1 MNGGNG
7 EMAIYRN
14 VQMAFWSDTKI
25 ADDFTAKEKYL
36 YLYLLTNPHSN
47 LCGCY
52 EISISQMA
60 LETAIE
66 KKDIP
71 ELISRLQD
79 VHKVILF
86 SKDTK
91 EILLLNHHKYNWTSS
106 EKFRKPLEK
115 EINSVKNEGF
125 KAYLLDLFNGID
137 TVSIPYQYGND
148 TTVSVSDTVSDTV
161 SVSDTEKEKKKK
173 NKKEYEEPK
182 ESYGELGN
190 VKLTI
195 KEYDRLLND
204 YGYELTHK
212 AIDYLDGYIADK
224 KYKSADNNRALRRWV
239 FDAVKEQE
247 QKRAKLNGQQ
257 KQSNFDAVAERFL
270 ARGEEDAKEGNFGN
284 FEGAM

>member
-1 MNGGNG
+1 
-7 EMAIYRN
+7 MAIYRN

-66 KKDIP
+66 KKEIP
-71 ELISRLQD
+71 ELITRLQD
-79 VHKVILF
+79 AHKVILF

-91 EILLLNHHKYNWTSS
+91 EVLLLNHHKYNWTSS

-137 TVSIPYQYGND
+137 TVSIPYQYGSD
-148 TTVSVSDTVSDTV
+148 TTVSVSDTVTDTV
-161 SVSDTEKEKKKK
+161 SVSDTEKEKKPKK
-173 NKKEYEEPK
+173 QTEPK
-182 ESYGELGN
+182 ESYGALGN

-195 KEYDRLLND
+195 KQYEKLIVD
-204 YGYELTHK
+204 YGYDLTEK
-212 AIDYLDGYIADK
+212 AIEYLDGYIADR
-224 KYKSADNNRALRRWV
+224 KYKSSDNNQALRRWV

-247 QKRAKLNGQQ
+247 QKRARIAGNN
-257 KQSNFDAVAERFL
+257 KQSSYDDAMQRFL
-270 ARGEEDAKEGNFGN
+270 AKGE
-284 FEGAM
+284 

>member
-52 EISISQMA
+52 EISISQIA

-66 KKDIP
+66 KKEIP

-91 EILLLNHHKYNWTSS
+91 EVLLLNYHKYNWTSS

-115 EINSVKNEGF
+115 EIDNVKNERF
-125 KAYLLDLFNGID
+125 KAYLRDLFNGID
-137 TVSIPYQYGND
+137 TVSIPYQYGSD
-148 TTVSVSDTVSDTV
+148 TTVSVSVTDTDTDTDTVTVSD
-161 SVSDTEKEKKKK
+161 SEKKKK
-173 NKKEYEEPK
+173 PKKQIEPK
-182 ESYGELGN
+182 ESYGKLGN

-195 KEYDRLLND
+195 KQYEKLVVD
-204 YGYELTHK
+204 YGYELTEK
-212 AIDYLDGYIADK
+212 AIEYLDGYIADK
-224 KYKSADNNRALRRWV
+224 KYKSSDNNQAMRRWV

-247 QKRAKLNGQQ
+247 QKRARFNNPGQR
-257 KQSNFDAVAERFL
+257 QSSFDDAMQGFL
-270 ARGEEDAKEGNFGN
+270 GKGD
-284 FEGAM
+284 

>member
-1 MNGGNG
+1 MCEIASWWFFITSWRNG

-14 VQMAFWSDTKI
+14 VQMAFWNDTKI

-66 KKDIP
+66 KKEIP

-79 VHKVILF
+79 AHKVILF

-91 EILLLNHHKYNWTSS
+91 EVLLLNHHKYNWTSS

-137 TVSIPYQYGND
+137 TVSIPYQYGSD
-148 TTVSVSDTVSDTV
+148 TTVSVSDTVTDT
-161 SVSDTEKEKKKK
+161 VSDTEKEKKPKK
-173 NKKEYEEPK
+173 QTEPK
-182 ESYGELGN
+182 ESYGALGN

-195 KEYDRLLND
+195 KQYEKLIAD
-204 YGYELTHK
+204 YGYELTEK
-212 AIDYLDGYIADK
+212 AIVFLDGYIADK
-224 KYKSADNNRALRRWV
+224 KYKSSDNNQALRRWV

-247 QKRAKLNGQQ
+247 QKRARIAGNN
-257 KQSNFDAVAERFL
+257 KQSNYDDAMQRFL
-270 ARGEEDAKEGNFGN
+270 AKGD
-284 FEGAM
+284 

>member
-1 MNGGNG
+1 
-7 EMAIYRN
+7 MAIYRN

-52 EISISQMA
+52 EISIGQMA

-66 KKDIP
+66 KKEIT
-71 ELISRLQD
+71 ELITRLQD
-79 VHKVILF
+79 AHKVILF

-91 EILLLNHHKYNWTSS
+91 EVLLLNHHKYNWTSS

-137 TVSIPYQYGND
+137 TVSIPYQYSSD
-148 TTVSVSDTVSDTV
+148 TTVSVSVSVTDTVTDAI
-161 SVSDTEKEKKKK
+161 SVSDTEKEKRKK

-247 QKRAKLNGQQ
+247 QKRARINGNTQN
-257 KQSNFDAVAERFL
+257 KPSFDVESFL
-270 ARGEEDAKEGNFGN
+270 AKGD
-284 FEGAM
+284 

>member
-52 EISISQMA
+52 EISISQIA

-66 KKDIP
+66 KKEIP

-91 EILLLNHHKYNWTSS
+91 EVLLLNYHKYNWTSS

-115 EINSVKNEGF
+115 EIDNVKNEGF
-125 KAYLLDLFNGID
+125 KAYLRDLFNGID
-137 TVSIPYQYGND
+137 TVSIPYQYGSD
-148 TTVSVSDTVSDTV
+148 TTVSVSVTDTDTDTDTVSD
-161 SVSDTEKEKKKK
+161 SEKKKK
-173 NKKEYEEPK
+173 PKKQIEPK
-182 ESYGELGN
+182 ESYGKLGN

-195 KEYDRLLND
+195 KQYEKLIAD
-204 YGYELTHK
+204 YGYELTEK
-212 AIDYLDGYIADK
+212 AIEYLDGYIADK
-224 KYKSADNNRALRRWV
+224 KYKSSDNNQAMRRWV

-247 QKRAKLNGQQ
+247 QKRARFNNPGQR
-257 KQSNFDAVAERFL
+257 QSSFDDAMQGFL
-270 ARGEEDAKEGNFGN
+270 GKGD
-284 FEGAM
+284 

>member
-1 MNGGNG
+1 
-7 EMAIYRN
+7 MAIYRN

-25 ADDFTAKEKYL
+25 SDDFTAKEKYL

-66 KKDIP
+66 KKEIS

-91 EILLLNHHKYNWTSS
+91 EVLLLNHHKYNWTSS

-137 TVSIPYQYGND
+137 TVSIPYQYGSD
-148 TTVSVSDTVSDTV
+148 TTVSVSDTVTDTV
-161 SVSDTEKEKKKK
+161 SVSDTEKEKKPKK
-173 NKKEYEEPK
+173 QTEPK
-182 ESYGELGN
+182 ESYGVLGN

-195 KEYDRLLND
+195 KQYEKLIAD
-204 YGYELTHK
+204 YGYDLTEK
-212 AIDYLDGYIADK
+212 AIEYLDGYIADR
-224 KYKSADNNRALRRWV
+224 KYKSSDNNQALRRWV

-270 ARGEEDAKEGNFGN
+270 ARGEENAEEGNFRN

>member
-60 LETAIE
+60 LETSID
-66 KKDIP
+66 KKELP
-71 ELISRLQD
+71 ELIARLQD
-79 VHKVILF
+79 AHKVILF

-91 EILLLNHHKYNWTSS
+91 EVLLLNHHKYNWTSS
-106 EKFRKPLEK
+106 EKFRKPLAK
-115 EINSVKNEGF
+115 EIDNVKNEGF
-125 KAYLLDLFNGID
+125 KAYLWDLYNGID
-137 TVSIPYQYGND
+137 TVSIPYQYGSD
-148 TTVSVSDTVSDTV
+148 TTVSVSVTDTVTVSDTV
-161 SVSDTEKEKKKK
+161 SDSEKEKKPKK
-173 NKKEYEEPK
+173 QTEPK
-182 ESYGELGN
+182 ESYGKLGN

-195 KEYDRLLND
+195 KQYEKLVVD
-204 YGYELTHK
+204 YGYELTEK
-212 AIDYLDGYIADK
+212 AIEYLDGYIADK
-224 KYKSADNNRALRRWV
+224 KYKSSDNNQAIRRWV

-247 QKRAKLNGQQ
+247 QKRARFNNPGQR
-257 KQSNFDAVAERFL
+257 QSSFDDAMQGFL
-270 ARGEEDAKEGNFGN
+270 GKGD
-284 FEGAM
+284 